1 MESALPSKSQPGLDE
16 VDNYAI
22 CVEAG
27 AKGEKRK
34 PQSKY
39 TDKDGYKIA
48 KNGKYRG
55 HSQASS
61 CFLGKYSA
69 IWEKVF
75 EKVQITCEDTEK
87 HKSTTC

>member
-48 KNGKYRG
+48 KWQI
-55 HSQASS
+55 SWTQSS
-61 CFLGKYSA
+61 IKLFPR
-69 IWEKVF
+69 
-75 EKVQITCEDTEK
+75 
-87 HKSTTC
+87 

>member
-1 MESALPSKSQPGLDE
+1 MESVLPSKSQPGLDE
-16 VDNYAI
+16 VDNSAI

-39 TDKDGYKIA
+39 TDKDRYKIT
-48 KNGKYRG
+48 KNGKYCG

-61 CFLGKYSA
+61 CFLSKYPV
-69 IWEKVF
+69 IRE
-75 EKVQITCEDTEK
+75 
-87 HKSTTC
+87 TTVRRFLKKNK